1 VLAVLF
7 ALAVVVCIV
16 FVLWLGTF
24 ILGLGMISC
33 FVSEYLV
40 ADSCWIVVRTNNFG
54 RGLAK
59 LVTSMK
65 EKLW

>member
-1 VLAVLF
+1 MFTL
-7 ALAVVVCIV
+7 VVCFV

-40 ADSCWIVVRTNNFG
+40 VDSWIVVRTKNFG
-54 RGLAK
+54 RFAK

>member
-1 VLAVLF
+1 VLLAEVLMF
-7 ALAVVVCIV
+7 TLVVCFV

-24 ILGLGMISC
+24 ILGLGMISR

-40 ADSCWIVVRTNNFG
+40 ADYWIVVRTNNFG
-54 RGLAK
+54 RLAK

>member
-1 VLAVLF
+1 MFTL
-7 ALAVVVCIV
+7 VVVCFV

-40 ADSCWIVVRTNNFG
+40 ADSWIVVRTNNFG
-54 RGLAK
+54 RLAK
-59 LVTSMK
+59 LVVTSMK